1 MRCCLRKPRSKRVP
15 RKPTLHK
22 LTISWSAALHSPLVS
37 YSLQDFEDNLGMIRF
52 VRTLRDGAV
61 AAGIYLS
68 IKVMT
73 SRLSTQESGRLADA
87 VIRAM

>member
-1 MRCCLRKPRSKRVP
+1 M
-15 RKPTLHK
+15 
-22 LTISWSAALHSPLVS
+22 S

-68 IKVMT
+68 IKVT
-73 SRLSTQESGRLADA
+73 TFLDFPGCRVESTQESGTLTATQCDSKSMFDCYQTADHSWSWSTDA
-87 VIRAM
+87 

>member
-1 MRCCLRKPRSKRVP
+1 MRCCLGKPRSKRVP

-22 LTISWSAALHSPLVS
+22 LTKSWSAALHSPLVS
-37 YSLQDFEDNLGMIRF
+37 NSLQHFEVSTANLGMIRF

-68 IKVMT
+68 IKVT
-73 SRLSTQESGRLADA
+73 TFLDFPGCRPRKA
-87 VIRAM
+87 VH

>member
-1 MRCCLRKPRSKRVP
+1 MHCCLRKPRSKRVP

-68 IKVMT
+68 IKVT
-73 SRLSTQESGRLADA
+73 TFLDFPGRRPRKA
-87 VIRAM
+87 VH